1 MNDSI
6 LFTPASLLDFLSSI
20 DELKDLDVGLTE
32 TIDGNIQ
39 VQIGSSIYEI
49 DTSNATDVS
58 VDESVVNTID
68 DVNESTYEELDDNY
82 DSTIP
87 NTSLEDV
94 EGGLIKEALKTLLV
108 GGMVRLGAKLL
119 K

>member
-1 MNDSI
+1 MNTDTI
-6 LFTPASLLDFLSSI
+6 LFTPASLLDFLFSI
-20 DELKDLDVGLTE
+20 DELQDMDVGITE

-49 DTSNATDVS
+49 DTQNATDIV
-58 VDESVVNTID
+58 VDESVTDKID
-68 DVNESTYEELDDNY
+68 DVNQTTYEELDESY
-82 DSTIP
+82 DTD
-87 NTSLEDV
+87 SLENV
-94 EGGLIKEALKTLLV
+94 EGGLIKEALKTLLI

>member
-39 VQIGSSIYEI
+39 IQIGSSIYEI

-58 VDESVVNTID
+58 VDESVVDTVD
-68 DVNESTYEELDDNY
+68 DVNQSTYEDLDETYDSNALDD
-82 DSTIP
+82 I
-87 NTSLEDV
+87 
-94 EGGLIKEALKTLLV
+94 EGGLIKEALKTLLI
-108 GGMVRLGAKLL
+108 GGMVRLGAKML